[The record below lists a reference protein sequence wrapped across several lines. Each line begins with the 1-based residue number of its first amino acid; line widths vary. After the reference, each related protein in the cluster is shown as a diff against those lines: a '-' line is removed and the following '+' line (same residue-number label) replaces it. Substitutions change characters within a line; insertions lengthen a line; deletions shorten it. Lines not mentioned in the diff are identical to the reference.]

1 MGILFVLVP
10 LSLVLVGLAVGIFV
24 WMARSGQFDDLDN
37 PRHRLPD
44 DEDAPPPAG
53 ARRRG

>member
-10 LSLVLVGLAVGIFV
+10 LSIVLVGLAVGIFV

-37 PRHRLPD
+37 PRHHMPD
-44 DEDAPPPAG
+44 DEDEPPVG
-53 ARRRG
+53 GRSRG